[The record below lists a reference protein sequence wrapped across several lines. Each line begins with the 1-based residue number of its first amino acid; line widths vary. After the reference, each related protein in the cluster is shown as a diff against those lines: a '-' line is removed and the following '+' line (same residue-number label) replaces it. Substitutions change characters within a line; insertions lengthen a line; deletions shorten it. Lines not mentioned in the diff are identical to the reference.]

1 MKILDNTVE
10 QGKQIRH
17 KMEKIRQNFHQ
28 FQILYLY
35 TQKNPRISTT
45 YYDLKGIFTR
55 SYEIKSM

>member
-55 SYEIKSM
+55 S